1 MYNAKI
7 SKKVRIG
14 AWLLLTILGLAAGIF
29 LFWFTRYSAPVGG
42 SELTVAEQ
50 TDLEQAITQPASRE
64 VFRFYRIMVEL
75 DPDQRQLKGVCRL
88 NLRNDQALPY
98 QELYFHLYPN
108 AFQDSKLT
116 PAPPAAYRSGFS
128 PGGMDLTE
136 VRVEGMSVTKE
147 VNGTLLKIWLPRPL
161 LTGQSTTVEISFS
174 VTIPQAAY
182 RFGHFNGVTMLSNW
196 YPILAVRDG
205 AGWHLDPYSR
215 LGDPFYSQVS
225 DYEVSILLPADQVV
239 AATGRVEAETAVS
252 PAKKRI
258 RLRAQQVRDFALV
271 TSADFQVIFEPVN
284 GVTVYSYYLPGHE
297 SGGEL
302 ALQAAKQTLQYYNR
316 TLCPYPYPQFSVIE
330 VPMEGFDGMEYPM
343 LAYLNSRYYT
353 SKFSV
358 RDWEPLVA
366 HEVAHQWWY
375 GLVGSDQYREAWL
388 DEGLAVWL
396 AERYLRDQYEQEGYQ
411 RNSSRLKKAASLGPI
426 LRPLEEYTDREEYYA
441 LAYYGGSLFWEELEG
456 ELGPAKIQEIW
467 HYLLWHYQYQEINTR
482 LVLEAVN
489 QVTADDYRDYFLARL
504 GSLPGELTIGQAGDL
519 ESMGLP
525 GVGRAAS
532 LDTPS
537 AAATSGRQT
546 PLLDPG
552 KEQGLKTDEAGP
564 TAASLPD
571 TWALEPRMGV
581 LPEDLGSYA
590 ELVTQEPAETVWPK
604 QSHGPD
610 LIIKNLSL
618 IERGEQCHLIIQV
631 ANLGDQ
637 AAGQFTVQVE
647 NQSGV
652 FWQQKLAGL
661 PAGKVYTFGCSG
673 SFPSG
678 WVNVD
683 VHNEVVESNEQN
695 NRRAYSV

>member
-1 MYNAKI
+1 MHNAEI
-7 SKKVRIG
+7 SKKMRIR

-29 LFWFTRYSAPVGG
+29 LFWLTQYSAPVGG

-50 TDLEQAITQPASRE
+50 TDLGQAITQPASRE

-108 AFQDSKLT
+108 AFQDSQLT
-116 PAPPAAYRSGFS
+116 PAPPAAYRAGFS

-136 VRVEGMSVTKE
+136 VRVEGMPVKTE

-225 DYEVSILLPADQVV
+225 DYEVTILLPADQVV
-239 AATGRVEAETAVS
+239 AATGWVEAETAVS

-271 TSADFQVIFEPVN
+271 TSADFRVIFEPVN

-302 ALQAAKQTLQYYNR
+302 ALQAAKRTLQYYNR

-330 VPMEGFDGMEYPM
+330 VPMEGFEGMEYPM

-396 AERYLRDQYEQEGYQ
+396 AEQYLRDQYGQAGYQ
-411 RNSSRLKKAASLGPI
+411 RNSSRLKKATSLGPI
-426 LRPLEEYTDREEYYA
+426 LRPLGEYTDREEYYA

-456 ELGPAKIQEIW
+456 ELGPAKVQEIW

-504 GSLPGELTIGQAGDL
+504 GGLPGELT
-519 ESMGLP
+519 
-525 GVGRAAS
+525 VGKA
-532 LDTPS
+532 
-537 AAATSGRQT
+537 
-546 PLLDPG
+546 
-552 KEQGLKTDEAGP
+552 QGPETDEAGP
-564 TAASLPD
+564 TTASLPD
-571 TWALEPRMGV
+571 TWALEPRTGV

-590 ELVTQEPAETVWPK
+590 ELVNQEPAEIAWPE
-604 QSHGPD
+604 QSPGPD

-647 NQSGV
+647 NEAGV
-652 FWQQKLAGL
+652 IWQQKLAGL

-683 VHNEVVESNEQN
+683 AHNEVAESNEQN
-695 NRRAYSV
+695 NRRVYSIDR